1 MAPLVPDIIGNE
13 LNLVVALI
21 IGIAF
26 GFILEQ
32 AGFSSSKKLVGLFYG
47 YDFTVLR
54 VFFTGGVTAAIG
66 LIILGHYG
74 LVDLNLIYVNPTFI
88 WSALIGGL
96 IMGLGFVIGGFCP
109 GTSICS
115 AAIGKVDAM
124 FFIGG
129 SFIGIFLFAEGY
141 PVFETLF
148 KAGAWG
154 NIRIFDLL
162 GMSQE
167 LFAFLLV
174 FMAVT
179 AFIATTMIEKRN
191 NRGYVDPTLQPFKLY
206 YGLAGIAII
215 IGLSAFAFPERQTAL
230 KEEANNPDVVSK
242 SKFEM
247 MDSDELAFRII
258 DNDRT
263 LQIFDFRKEEEYNEL
278 KLPNSTNWTT
288 DNLFGKD
295 IHKKLAIKGMKNVIV
310 TNNEEEGKKLGYI
323 AVELGYK
330 DIYVLKGGIEEFKNI
345 ILNFKKPEA
354 ETRQM
359 QATYVFRE
367 KASKKLPELIEANK
381 KMINTGEK
389 KSKRIIGGC

>member
-1 MAPLVPDIIGNE
+1 
-13 LNLVVALI
+13 
-21 IGIAF
+21 
-26 GFILEQ
+26 
-32 AGFSSSKKLVGLFYG
+32 
-47 YDFTVLR
+47 
-54 VFFTGGVTAAIG
+54 VFFTGGITAAIG

-88 WSALIGGL
+88 WSAVIGGL

-109 GTSICS
+109 GTSICA

-124 FFIGG
+124 FFVGG
-129 SFIGIFLFAEGY
+129 SFIGVLLFAEGY

-154 NIRIFDLL
+154 NIRMFDLL
-162 GMSQE
+162 GISQE

-174 FMAVT
+174 FMAIT
-179 AFIATTMIEKRN
+179 AFIATTIIEKRN
-191 NRGYVDPTLQPFKLY
+191 NKGYVDPMLQPFKLY
-206 YGLAGIAII
+206 YGLAAITI
-215 IGLSAFAFPERQTAL
+215 VIGLSAFAFPERQTAL
-230 KEEANNPDVVSK
+230 KEEANNQELTFKAS
-242 SKFEM
+242 FEM

-258 DNDRT
+258 DNDKT
-263 LQIFDFRKEEEYNEL
+263 LQIFDFRKEEEYNEI
-278 KLPNSTNWTT
+278 KLPNSSNWTT

-323 AVELGYK
+323 ATELGYK
-330 DIYVLKGGIEEFKNI
+330 DIYVLKGGMDEFKNE
-345 ILNFKKPEA
+345 ILNFKKPETV
-354 ETRQM
+354 TRQM

-367 KASKKLPELIEANK
+367 KARAKLPELIEANK

-389 KSKRIIGGC
+389 KTKRIIGGC

>member
-1 MAPLVPDIIGNE
+1 MAPLVPEIIGNE

-109 GTSICS
+109 GTSICA

-129 SFIGIFLFAEGY
+129 SFIGVLLFAEGY
-141 PVFETLF
+141 PVFETMF

-154 NIRIFDLL
+154 NIRMFDLL
-162 GMSQE
+162 GISQG

-174 FMAVT
+174 FMAVA
-179 AFIATTMIEKRN
+179 AFIATTIIEKRN
-191 NRGYVDPTLQPFKLY
+191 NKGYVDPMLQPFKLY
-206 YGLAGIAII
+206 YGLAAITI
-215 IGLSAFAFPERQTAL
+215 VIGLSAFAFPERQTAL
-230 KEEANNPDVVSK
+230 KEEANNQELISK
-242 SKFEM
+242 ASFEM
-247 MDSDELAFRII
+247 MDSDELAFRIM
-258 DNDRT
+258 DNDKT
-263 LQIFDFRKEEEYNEL
+263 LQIFDFRKEEEYNEI
-278 KLPNSTNWTT
+278 KLPNSTNWAT

-295 IHKKLAIKGMKNVIV
+295 IHKRLAIKGMKNVIV
-310 TNNEEEGKKLGYI
+310 TSNEEEGKKLGYI
-323 AVELGYK
+323 ATELGYK
-330 DIYVLKGGIEEFKNI
+330 GIYVLKGGMDEFKNE
-345 ILNFKKPEA
+345 ILNFKKPENV
-354 ETRQM
+354 TRQM

-367 KASKKLPELIEANK
+367 KARTKLPELIEANK

-389 KSKRIIGGC
+389 KTKRIIGGC